1 LPRGTCGLSA
11 DWRKRLECV
20 QSIFRRRIYGCALGN
35 SCGARGGVRAVRPA
49 TARPEKS
56 RPESSPHRHI
66 FTLDGLTPRSV
77 PVKSRSRSWWPG
89 RRDLVPWGEQGTPV
103 RIRDGPAAVSRRRGR
118 SLQAIAV
125 SSPLRGGL
133 REGVRPAEPGSQKT
147 YQGTRA
153 CRPARAGRQ
162 ARPPAE
168 PSATVGLSIFEKR
181 FCKQS
186 LRRGSAADTFG
197 LRAAGE
203 GLA

>member
-1 LPRGTCGLSA
+1 MCYLEDMAPHDPQSFGR
-11 DWRKRLECV
+11 RLTATV
-20 QSIFRRRIYGCALGN
+20 TASHGRRL
-35 SCGARGGVRAVRPA
+35 
-49 TARPEKS
+49 TRPEV
-56 RPESSPHRHI
+56 PIHC
-66 FTLDGLTPRSV
+66 DPRL
-77 PVKSRSRSWWPG
+77 WWPDG
-89 RRDLVPWGEQGTPV
+89 CDFSPPGKQGTPV